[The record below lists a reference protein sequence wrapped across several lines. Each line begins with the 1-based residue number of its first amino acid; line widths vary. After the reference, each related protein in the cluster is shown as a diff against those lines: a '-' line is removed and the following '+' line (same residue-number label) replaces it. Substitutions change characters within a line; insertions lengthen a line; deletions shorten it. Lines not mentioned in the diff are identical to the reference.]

1 MSKGQQ
7 TGRCTSLGSHTSAHR
22 RWCSEGRPSRCR
34 WRFWSLD
41 GVGHFCPQ
49 CISRGVRR
57 TVCHPFGSLNSD
69 HVDLGAVW
77 HKKKKKSTQPFT
89 SDGDSMGPHKQF
101 RVSQIPH
108 GNDSWKKK
116 SVLFRV
122 LRTSEFR
129 QCGFWGGLAQKDQ
142 RNTLRMMEMLVQLI
156 SGPIWGLQNTPWG
169 QLLEKNSMLFCML
182 GTSEVKRRG
191 FWGGLAQKDQHNPA
205 TVMEMLAQLVPT

>member
-1 MSKGQQ
+1 MQVEVLVA
-7 TGRCTSLGSHTSAHR
+7 GRRGALLSTVHFSWGSQD
-22 RWCSEGRPSRCR
+22 CLPSVWLPEFRSCG
-34 WRFWSLD
+34 F
-41 GVGHFCPQ
+41 G
-49 CISRGVRR
+49 
-57 TVCHPFGSLNSD
+57 GSL
-69 HVDLGAVW
+69 AQ
-77 HKKKKKSTQPFT
+77 KKKKSTQPFT

-122 LRTSEFR
+122 LRTSEVR

-142 RNTLRMMEMLVQLI
+142 HNTLRMIEMLVQLI
-156 SGPIWGLQNTPWG
+156 SGPIWGPRNTPWG

-182 GTSEVKRRG
+182 WTSEVKRRG

>member
-1 MSKGQQ
+1 MSKAQQ

-77 HKKKKKSTQPFT
+77 HKKKKS
-89 SDGDSMGPHKQF
+89 
-101 RVSQIPH
+101 
-108 GNDSWKKK
+108 
-116 SVLFRV
+116 
-122 LRTSEFR
+122 
-129 QCGFWGGLAQKDQ
+129 Q
-142 RNTLRMMEMLVQLI
+142 RNP
-156 SGPIWGLQNTPWG
+156 S
-169 QLLEKNSMLFCML
+169 
-182 GTSEVKRRG
+182 
-191 FWGGLAQKDQHNPA
+191 A
-205 TVMEMLAQLVPT
+205 VMETQWVPTSNSESPKYPMGTTLGKKNQCYSVCYGRPKSDNVVFGVVWHKKTNTTL

>member
-1 MSKGQQ
+1 MWIWGQ
-7 TGRCTSLGSHTSAHR
+7 
-22 RWCSEGRPSRCR
+22 
-34 WRFWSLD
+34 
-41 GVGHFCPQ
+41 
-49 CISRGVRR
+49 
-57 TVCHPFGSLNSD
+57 FGT
-69 HVDLGAVW
+69 
-77 HKKKKKSTQPFT
+77 KKKKSQRNPSPVMETQWVPT
-89 SDGDSMGPHKQF
+89 SNSESPKYPMGTTL
-101 RVSQIPH
+101 
-108 GNDSWKKK
+108 GKKK

-156 SGPIWGLQNTPWG
+156 SGPIWGLHNTPWG

-182 GTSEVKRRG
+182 GTPEVKRRG

>member
-1 MSKGQQ
+1 MQVEVLVA
-7 TGRCTSLGSHTSAHR
+7 GRRGALLSAVHFSWGSQD
-22 RWCSEGRPSRCR
+22 CLPSVWLPEFRSCG
-34 WRFWSLD
+34 F
-41 GVGHFCPQ
+41 G
-49 CISRGVRR
+49 
-57 TVCHPFGSLNSD
+57 GSLE
-69 HVDLGAVW
+69 
-77 HKKKKKSTQPFT
+77 KKKKSQRNPSAVMETQWVPT
-89 SDGDSMGPHKQF
+89 SNSESPKYPMGTTL
-101 RVSQIPH
+101 
-108 GNDSWKKK
+108 GKKK